1 MPPMAPGADPAS
13 DLLERPSQRAA
24 AATAADE
31 TDASAEDLSPDLRNK
46 IEEYKNGG
54 PFGLSAPLVWRNIIL
69 IFMLHPLALIG
80 LLMAPHAKWQSIA
93 SYVVVTICS
102 GLGVTAG
109 AHRLWTHK
117 TYKARLPLRILLMC
131 FDCIAMQNDILV
143 WSRDHRVHH
152 KYSETDADPHNV
164 KRGFFFAHVGWLL
177 MRKHPDVLIKGRTVD
192 LSDLEQDSVVMFQ
205 HRYYFPLCY
214 FFALFLPTFIP
225 WYFWGENPWVAFFF
239 CFAFRYVETL
249 HSTWLVNSAA
259 HMWGSR
265 RYDKRSN
272 PSDNRF
278 VSLCSIGEGFHN
290 YHHAFP
296 YDYGT
301 SEWGASLN
309 ITTSFIDMCAALG
322 QAYDRK
328 QVSHE
333 AIERMRRRIGD
344 LSE

>member
-1 MPPMAPGADPAS
+1 MPPAS
-13 DLLERPSQRAA
+13 DGSTLRGGSSSSSTSADAL
-24 AATAADE
+24 AADHDLTPE
-31 TDASAEDLSPDLRNK
+31 MRRKVAEWEK
-46 IEEYKNGG
+46 GG
-54 PFGLSAPLVWRNIIL
+54 PFGLRGPVVWTNVLRMTVLHLLGLAGVLVAPRASATTWLFFFVY
-69 IFMLHPLALIG
+69 
-80 LLMAPHAKWQSIA
+80 LMF
-93 SYVVVTICS
+93 S
-102 GLGVTAG
+102 GLGITAG
-109 AHRLWTHK
+109 VHRLWSHRS
-117 TYKARLPLRILLMC
+117 YKAGLPLRILLMC
-131 FDCIAMQNDILV
+131 FNCVAMQNDIFV

-177 MRKHPDVLIKGRTVD
+177 MHKHPDVLIKGRTVD
-192 LSDLEQDSVVMFQ
+192 LSDLKRDGVVMFQ
-205 HRYYFPLCY
+205 HRYYLTLC
-214 FFALFLPTFIP
+214 FLFTLLLPTLIP

-249 HSTWLVNSAA
+249 HSTWFVNSAA

-265 RYDKRSN
+265 RYDKWSN

-278 VSLCSIGEGFHN
+278 VSMCAMGEGFHN

-301 SEWGASLN
+301 SEWGPSMN
-309 ITTSFIDMCAALG
+309 VTTTFIDMCAALG

-344 LSE
+344 LSD